1 MDATTTIAV
10 WGAVAGTAAIVW
22 DVIKW
27 KTDGP
32 RLEVSVNPNMQAIHP
47 ITKAL
52 DPRQL
57 IQVRVANRGSRP
69 ARVTT
74 LVGLS
79 FKSRIHRLLGKP
91 AGGAFFIRQ
100 PESSEPLPVT
110 LAPGDVWCGFIDRRQ
125 ALESVG
131 DAVLYCG
138 VEHTLAKTPVLA
150 RIDPKEPRP
159 PQ

>member
-1 MDATTTIAV
+1 MDATTAIAV
-10 WGAVAGTAAIVW
+10 WGAIAGTAAIVW

-27 KTDGP
+27 KKDGP

-47 ITKAL
+47 ITRAL

-57 IQVRVANRGSRP
+57 IQIRVVNIGSRP

-74 LVGLS
+74 LVGYP
-79 FKSRIHRLLGKP
+79 FKSRIHRLLRKP
-91 AGGAFFIRQ
+91 AGGGFFIRQ
-100 PESSEPLPVT
+100 PDSSAPLPVT
-110 LAPGDVWCGFIDRRQ
+110 LAPGDEWCGFIDRKQ

-131 DAVLYCG
+131 DSVLYCG
-138 VEHTLAKTPVLA
+138 VEHTLAKKPVLA
-150 RIDPKEPRP
+150 RINPKELRP

>member
-1 MDATTTIAV
+1 VDATTAIAV
-10 WGAVAGTAAIVW
+10 WGAIAGTAAIVW

-32 RLEVSVNPNMQAIHP
+32 RLKVSVNPNMQAIHP
-47 ITKAL
+47 ITRAL

-57 IQVRVANRGSRP
+57 IQVRVVNIGSRP
-69 ARVTT
+69 AKVTT
-74 LVGLS
+74 LVGVP
-79 FKSRIHRLLGKP
+79 FKSRIHRLLGKS
-91 AGGAFFIRQ
+91 AGGEFFIPQ
-100 PESSEPLPVT
+100 PEFAPALPVT
-110 LAPGDVWCGFIDRRQ
+110 LQPGDEWCGSIDRKQ

-138 VEHTLAKTPVLA
+138 VEHTLAKKPVLA
-150 RIDPKEPRP
+150 RINPKELRP